1 MEPAPAGHFSCM
13 RPSVLLIEDDLR
25 IRRVVQLGL
34 GRDGIEVAEAATGE
48 EGLALLGDRSF
59 DVVCVDVMLPGR
71 DGFDVCRGIRR
82 DSDVPIIMV
91 TARAGSHD
99 VVRGLE
105 AGADDY
111 VSKPFMVPE
120 LAARIRA
127 LLRRAQGAQVRNRVR
142 AGDLEIAPRDGV
154 VRRAGRPLHLTRTE
168 FRILCELADAPGRV
182 CSRAELLE
190 RVWGHGYFGDS
201 RLVDVHIGRLRRRI
215 EHDPGRPGIVL
226 TVRGLGYRLQT

>member
-1 MEPAPAGHFSCM
+1 VRPA
-13 RPSVLLIEDDLR
+13 VLLIEDDLR

-34 GRDGIEVAEAATGE
+34 SKEGFDVAEAATGE
-48 EGLALLGDRSF
+48 DGLSMMDERPF
-59 DVVCVDVMLPGR
+59 DVVCLDIMLPGC
-71 DGFDVCRGIRR
+71 DGFEVCRGVRR
-82 DSDVPIIMV
+82 NSDIPIIMV
-91 TARAGSHD
+91 TARADSHD

-111 VSKPFMVPE
+111 VSKPFAVPE
-120 LAARIRA
+120 LSARIRA
-127 LLRRAQGAQVRNRVR
+127 LLRRAQGAQVRHRVR

-154 VRRAGRPLHLTRTE
+154 VLRAGRPLHLTRTE

-182 CSRAELLE
+182 YSRQELLE

-201 RLVDVHIGRLRRRI
+201 RLVDVHIARLRQRI
-215 EHDPGRPGIVL
+215 ETDPGRPEIVV